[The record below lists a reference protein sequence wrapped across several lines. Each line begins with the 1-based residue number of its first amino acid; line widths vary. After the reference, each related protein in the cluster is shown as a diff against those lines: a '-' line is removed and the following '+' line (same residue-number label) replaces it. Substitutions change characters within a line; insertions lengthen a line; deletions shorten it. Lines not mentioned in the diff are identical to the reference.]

1 MKAPE
6 FNQARS
12 MTDTNKFFKS
22 AFSVDNVIFGF
33 DESDLKVLL
42 IKRGEAPFAGKWAL
56 PGDLVYP
63 NEDLDTAA
71 GRVLEELAG
80 LKDVYLEQVHTFG
93 AVNRHPL
100 GRVIT
105 IAYFSLVKINANS
118 TPIVK
123 MARSSS
129 ITAESVHWM
138 SVAEV
143 QKAKDLAFD
152 HNDIFHACFQKLQG
166 QVRSRPV
173 GFELLPPKFT
183 LTELQHLYES
193 VLQTELDKRNFRK
206 KILSMGIL
214 VDLEEMQAGVAHRP
228 AKLYKFDRNSY
239 NKAVADG
246 MSFELKESK
255 PKKDKEPEKKKEVLA
270 SHF

>member
-1 MKAPE
+1 
-6 FNQARS
+6 

-33 DESDLKVLL
+33 DDSDLKVLL

-80 LKDVYLEQVHTFG
+80 LKNVYLEQVHTFG
-93 AVNRHPL
+93 SVDRHPL

-105 IAYFSLVKINANS
+105 IAYFSLVRIDAYN
-118 TPIVK
+118 PI
-123 MARSSS
+123 SSS
-129 ITAESVHWM
+129 TMAQSVHWM
-138 SVAEV
+138 SVEKV
-143 QKAKDLAFD
+143 QKVKDLAFD
-152 HNDIFHACFQKLQG
+152 HNDIFHACFQKLQR

-206 KILSMGIL
+206 KILSMDIL
-214 VDLEEMQAGVAHRP
+214 VDLKEMQAGVAHRP
-228 AKLYKFDRNSY
+228 AKLYKFDQEGY
-239 NKAVADG
+239 NKAVAEG

-255 PKKDKEPEKKKEVLA
+255 PKRDVEKKKEVLA